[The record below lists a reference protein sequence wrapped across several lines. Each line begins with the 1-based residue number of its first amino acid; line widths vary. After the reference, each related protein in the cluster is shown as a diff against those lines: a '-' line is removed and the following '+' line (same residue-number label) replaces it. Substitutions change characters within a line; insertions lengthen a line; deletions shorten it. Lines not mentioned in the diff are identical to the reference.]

1 MKTEELIRV
10 VDQELDSLRYNIKA
24 IKDRKTWTGKT
35 EAIFRR
41 FRYEE
46 EALQEIRTI
55 LNRIPDE
62 EGPLTFMRGTP
73 EGRWAELENGTL

>member
-41 FRYEE
+41 LHTRVTAQTYRKLEQWAIVE
-46 EALQEIRTI
+46 KCSVGRVI
-55 LNRIPDE
+55 DK
-62 EGPLTFMRGTP
+62 LTRDRAVMMRG
-73 EGRWAELENGTL
+73 END